1 MKRYISPELKIS
13 TSEFDRMFMLS
24 GSDGEGNTII
34 DDGGNTGDNPG
45 PTGPIEGDAKK
56 RDELGYGSLW

>member
-1 MKRYISPELKIS
+1 MKKYISPELKIS

-34 DDGGNTGDNPG
+34 DDGGNTGND
-45 PTGPIEGDAKK
+45 PTNPIEGDAKE
-56 RDELGYGSLW
+56 RGEGWNGLW